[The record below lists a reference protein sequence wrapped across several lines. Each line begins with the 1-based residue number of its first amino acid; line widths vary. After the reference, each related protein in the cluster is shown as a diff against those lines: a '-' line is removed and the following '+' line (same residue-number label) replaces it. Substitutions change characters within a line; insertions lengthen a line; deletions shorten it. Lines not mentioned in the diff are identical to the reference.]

1 MPEFNPPNSNN
12 SIVDQNGKMNQAFR
26 TWTQSMTRESTIVG
40 SGSPEGAIEASLY
53 REYVDSTGSTG
64 SIKYI
69 KMSSSIGGDTSK
81 GWILI

>member
-12 SIVDQNGKMNQAFR
+12 SIVDSNGRMNQAFR
-26 TWTQSMTRESTIVG
+26 TWAQSVTRESTIVG

-69 KMSSSIGGDTSK
+69 KMLSNIGGDTSK
-81 GWILI
+81 GWVLI

>member
-1 MPEFNPPNSNN
+1 MPEFNPPSANN
-12 SIVDQNGKMNQAFR
+12 QIIDASGKMTQAFR
-26 TWTQSMTRESTIVG
+26 AWTQSVTRESTIVG

-69 KMSSSIGGDTSK
+69 KMLSNIGGDTSK
-81 GWILI
+81 GWVLI